1 MTTIRRKYLV
11 IGVLW
16 GLALLA
22 LIPFTWSRWGS
33 ATVNDSLANSI
44 GPGDYR
50 LTTTSGAVFTEDTLK
65 DGPTAVFF
73 GFTHCPEVCPTSLGD
88 IAAFQDELGPEEQI
102 RVYFVTVDPERD
114 QLDQLRDYVT
124 WAPGVEGVSGS
135 HEEIDKAIRAFRI
148 YARKVP
154 LEDGGYTMDHSAN
167 ILLFDQNGRFF
178 EPIGYQEETD
188 RAVEKIRRMSAL

>member
-1 MTTIRRKYLV
+1 MTTIRRKYLL

-135 HEEIDKAIRAFRI
+135 REEIDKAIRAFRI

-178 EPIGYQEETD
+178 EPIGYREETD

>member
-11 IGVLW
+11 IGALW

-50 LTTTSGAVFTEDTLK
+50 LTTTSGAVFTENTLK

-88 IAAFQDELGPEEQI
+88 IAAFQDKLGPEEQI

-135 HEEIDKAIRAFRI
+135 REEIDKAIRAFRI

-178 EPIGYQEETD
+178 EPIGYQEDTD